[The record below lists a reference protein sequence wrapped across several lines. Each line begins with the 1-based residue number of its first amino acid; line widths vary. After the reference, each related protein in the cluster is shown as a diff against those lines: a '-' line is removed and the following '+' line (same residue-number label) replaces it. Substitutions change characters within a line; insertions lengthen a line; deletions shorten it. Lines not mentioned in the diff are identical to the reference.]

1 MNEDLKNYTVISANW
16 EIEVDSISHRHAAID
31 ACIFAFGKFK
41 NKLLMSTTIMV
52 YETDQKKDLESY
64 DFFATYDI
72 FNEIGLK
79 SKSEAF
85 YELTNT
91 LNES

>member
-1 MNEDLKNYTVISANW
+1 MNEDVKNYTVISADW
-16 EIEVDSISHRHAAID
+16 EIEVDSTSHRNAAID

-52 YETDQKKDLESY
+52 SESCRKKDLQASE
-64 DFFATYDI
+64 FFATYYI
-72 FNEIGLK
+72 LNEIGLK